1 MKELSLK
8 ISNPNKQ
15 IEKPIEVKSHFSE
28 AKKRKLAKA
37 SMDFESLLTQMMLK
51 SMTKST
57 GGLFGKEGYGSD
69 IYNTLFETE
78 ISKYMSRSESM
89 GVASMIYKK
98 ITGEELDVSKF
109 RAEEAGGNLQN
120 ALQGLR
126 FNSTES
132 SGKTV
137 APPVSALKRLS
148 KIEPI
153 IEKASQKYDVSK
165 SVLKSI
171 ILAESAARHDAVS
184 SANAKGLMQL
194 MDPTA
199 AELGVKN
206 VFDPEEN
213 IEGGTKYLAS
223 LLDKYDG
230 KLDLALAAYNAGPD
244 SVKKYNGIPPYKET
258 VNYVNRIK
266 NYINYFEMNHE

>member
-1 MKELSLK
+1 MEELKLK
-8 ISNPNKQ
+8 ISNPSRQ
-15 IEKPIEVKSHFSE
+15 IEKPIEVKNNFSD

-69 IYNTLFETE
+69 IYNSLFETE
-78 ISKYMSRSESM
+78 ISKFMSKNESM
-89 GVASMIYKK
+89 GIASMIYKK
-98 ITGEELDVSKF
+98 ITGENLDMKKLELNELNGDSQNLWGKLKAGLAVENS
-109 RAEEAGGNLQN
+109 EAI
-120 ALQGLR
+120 
-126 FNSTES
+126 T
-132 SGKTV
+132 
-137 APPVSALKRLS
+137 PPLSALKRLK

-153 IEKASQKYDVSK
+153 IDKVSKKYDVSK
-165 SVLKSI
+165 SVVKSI

-184 SANAKGLMQL
+184 AANAKGLMQL
-194 MDPTA
+194 MEPTA
-199 AELGVKN
+199 EELGVKN
-206 VFDPEEN
+206 IFDPEEN
-213 IEGGTKYLAS
+213 IEGGTKYIAQ
-223 LLDKYDG
+223 LLGKYDG
-230 KLDLALAAYNAGPD
+230 KIELALAAYNAGPD